1 MPGLC
6 QCLLS
11 MPSVLL
17 NILQSPKAQKVIFRN
32 QLCLALVGLEW
43 CGPKSRTLVQL
54 RNHQW
59 LLTVVSCPSRKW
71 LLRTTLDW
79 KQAKTSHA
87 KLWDL
92 YMKMKWRSEMLLLHQ
107 EKLFVLCDRT
117 SVMSFCDASQCMQL
131 VRCYSNSGWG
141 RGLNWGGWQMG
152 SELQI
157 CYSARNPV
165 PKGGLFFDCVD
176 PTCHLVFPL
185 HPGED
190 KSDRIMWSYGL
201 ELWKAPVPDSF
212 TLVRAEDWAVC
223 SLSKLC
229 S

>member
-1 MPGLC
+1 MSGLC

-17 NILQSPKAQKVIFRN
+17 NILQSSKAQKVIFRN
-32 QLCLALVGLEW
+32 QLCLKVVRLEW
-43 CGPKSRTLVQL
+43 CVPKSRALVHL
-54 RNHQW
+54 RNHHW
-59 LLTVVSCPSRKW
+59 LTVVSCPSRKW

-79 KQAKTSHA
+79 KQTEKSRAQ
-87 KLWDL
+87 LWDL
-92 YMKMKWRSEMLLLHQ
+92 YMKMKCRCEMLFLHQ
-107 EKLFVLCDRT
+107 EKLLSLCDRT
-117 SVMSFCDASQCMQL
+117 SVVSFCNASQCVRL

-141 RGLNWGGWQMG
+141 KGLNWGGWQMD

-165 PKGGLFFDCVD
+165 PTGGLFFVCVD
-176 PTCHLVFPL
+176 PTGRLVFPL

-190 KSDRIMWSYGL
+190 KSDGIMWSYGL

-212 TLVRAEDWAVC
+212 TLVWTEDWAVC

>member
-1 MPGLC
+1 MSWIRVVWAKEQDAGAVEE
-6 QCLLS
+6 S
-11 MPSVLL
+11 SVTPHCGKLPISKMTFKD
-17 NILQSPKAQKVIFRN
+17 N
-32 QLCLALVGLEW
+32 LVKTSE
-43 CGPKSRTLVQL
+43 
-54 RNHQW
+54 
-59 LLTVVSCPSRKW
+59 
-71 LLRTTLDW
+71 W
-79 KQAKTSHA
+79 KQAKTSHTQ
-87 KLWDL
+87 LWDL
-92 YMKMKWRSEMLLLHQ
+92 YMKMKCRSEMLLLHQ
-107 EKLFVLCDRT
+107 EKLFFLCDRT
-117 SVMSFCDASQCMQL
+117 SVMSFCNASQCTQL
-131 VRCYSNSGWG
+131 VRYYSNSGWG

-157 CYSARNPV
+157 YYSARNPL

-176 PTCHLVFPL
+176 PPCHLVFPL

-212 TLVRAEDWAVC
+212 TLVWAEDWAVC